1 MNRPPLAARM
11 TPKQAAFAREYLVD
25 RNATQ
30 AAIRAGYSAKT
41 ANVAGS
47 RLLADVKVAA
57 EVAKNEAE
65 TAERVS
71 ITVDNVLDMLKREAN
86 AGKKSV
92 PNQARIRAQELIGKH
107 IGMFKDRME
116 FSFEKLSPEELL
128 KLEAISRKSQG

>member
-1 MNRPPLAARM
+1 MPKL

-30 AAIRAGYSAKT
+30 AAIRSGYSRNGAEVT
-41 ANVAGS
+41 GS
-47 RLLADVKVAA
+47 KLLRNTKVAA
-57 EVAKNEAE
+57 KLAKGEEKLAHKADVSVEEVL
-65 TAERVS
+65 R
-71 ITVDNVLDMLKREAN
+71 MLRREAT
-86 AGKKSV
+86 AGDTDQ

-128 KLEAISRKSQG
+128 KLEAISRKIQG

>member
-1 MNRPPLAARM
+1 M

-30 AAIRAGYSAKT
+30 AAIRADYGINSAD
-41 ANVAGS
+41 VAGW
-47 RLLADVKVAA
+47 RLLRNAKVVA
-57 EVAKNEAE
+57 EIAKGEAQS
-65 TAERVS
+65 AERVS

-128 KLEAISRKSQG
+128 KLEAISRKIQG